1 MHSTPSVHPS
11 ILHAHFP
18 AASTAS
24 PKHRDLLQLH
34 FECLS
39 RKPVIYCVGEQIH
52 GPGTEGLLPF
62 IVFVR
67 HAEQTPP
74 DPAFYAGSSHPCGCE
89 STNPWSTLEK
99 VSPRPS
105 WQREQA
111 ASLDTRINMCWWS
124 PQHPGECSLR
134 LRWTSYKSCKRL
146 FREKPCNAQDWTVPP
161 NHTLW
166 TVAAAHLH
174 RCSASQATRPLH
186 LRAIQ
191 RSTRNTPG
199 CRHGFF

>member
-24 PKHRDLLQLH
+24 PKHRDLLQLQ

-39 RKPVIYCVGEQIH
+39 RKPVIHCVGEQIH
-52 GPGTEGLLPF
+52 CPGTEGLLPF

-67 HAEQTPP
+67 HAEHTPP

-89 STNPWSTLEK
+89 STKPWSTLEK

-124 PQHPGECSLR
+124 PQRPGECSLR
-134 LRWTSYKSCKRL
+134 LCWTSYKPCKRL
-146 FREKPCNAQDWTVPP
+146 FREKPCNAQVGTMMVIRLTPQKR
-161 NHTLW
+161 
-166 TVAAAHLH
+166 VG
-174 RCSASQATRPLH
+174 RSRMCSLRPCPS
-186 LRAIQ
+186 RP
-191 RSTRNTPG
+191 SSPG
-199 CRHGFF
+199 KAY